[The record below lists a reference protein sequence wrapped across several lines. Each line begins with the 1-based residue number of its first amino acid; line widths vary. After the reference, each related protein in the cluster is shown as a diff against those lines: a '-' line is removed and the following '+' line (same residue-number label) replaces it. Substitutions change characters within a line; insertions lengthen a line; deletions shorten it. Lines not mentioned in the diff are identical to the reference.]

1 MKIMVINGPNLNM
14 LGIREPDIYG
24 KETYYSLIKK
34 IHDHADEAGVEVK
47 CFQSNHEGDLVDFI
61 QTAHGKYDGIVINP
75 GAYTHTSIALFDAV
89 KAVSL
94 PTIEVHITDL
104 DKREPF
110 RKISYIRAACIGTI
124 SGHGTDGYIEAMD
137 MLIERN
143 SSK

>member
-1 MKIMVINGPNLNM
+1 
-14 LGIREPDIYG
+14 
-24 KETYYSLIKK
+24 
-34 IHDHADEAGVEVK
+34 
-47 CFQSNHEGDLVDFI
+47 I

-75 GAYTHTSIALFDAV
+75 GAYTHTSIALLDAV
-89 KAVSL
+89 KSVSL
-94 PTIEVHITDL
+94 PTVEVHITDV
-104 DKREPF
+104 DEREPF